1 MLICE
6 RFRSISNKSCAPLFA
21 FSCCIG
27 QNHSF
32 LDLEAVDELLS
43 FRNIHRIVTDTNDVR
58 KKTATM
64 EEDRLLNAYNNA
76 EFSDIF
82 AQQRDK
88 TLSVRAQFAEIMDD
102 ISVELHP
109 ANTDGNVNSQRKL
122 FLRESQAD
130 LDHISHPKLQS
141 DVDTFLNLGSGQT
154 RKKKSQRPPATWERD
169 YGSLF
174 LG

>member
-1 MLICE
+1 MRTECLSVS
-6 RFRSISNKSCAPLFA
+6 RRSSNT
-21 FSCCIG
+21 
-27 QNHSF
+27 
-32 LDLEAVDELLS
+32 
-43 FRNIHRIVTDTNDVR
+43 VTTACNTLMSTWRRCYPDTNDVR

-82 AQQRDK
+82 AQQRDR

-109 ANTDGNVNSQRKL
+109 LNTDGNVNSQRKL
-122 FLRESQAD
+122 LLRESQAD
-130 LDHISHPKLQS
+130 LDQISHPKLQS
-141 DVDTFLNLGSGQT
+141 DVDTFVNLSSGQT
-154 RKKKSQRPPATWERD
+154 RKKNAQRPPATWERD